1 MSPSD
6 LAAVRSLALSFPQ
19 AREDHPFGPEAH
31 VFKVGGGST
40 MFAILHD
47 GPPVT
52 VTLKLTKEEREIAL
66 TLPFVSEAKYV
77 GRYGWVTAR
86 VEDSD
91 GLEATLEWIRE
102 SYWLKAP
109 ADVREAAWA

>member
-1 MSPSD
+1 MN
-6 LAAVRSLALSFPQ
+6 AARHAAAIRELALSFPT
-19 AREDHPFGPEAH
+19 AREDHPWGPEAH

-40 MFAILHD
+40 MFAIMGD

-52 VTLKLTKEEREIAL
+52 VTL
-66 TLPFVSEAKYV
+66 TLPYVSHAKYV

-86 VEDSD
+86 VEDADCLS
-91 GLEATLEWIRE
+91 ATLEWIRE

-109 ADVREAAWA
+109 ADVREAAWAES